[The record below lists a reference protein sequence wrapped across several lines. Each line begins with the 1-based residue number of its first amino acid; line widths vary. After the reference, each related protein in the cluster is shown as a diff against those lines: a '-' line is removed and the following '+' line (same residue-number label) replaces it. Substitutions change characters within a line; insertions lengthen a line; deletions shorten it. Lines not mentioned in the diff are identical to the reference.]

1 VDTPQA
7 SQSPTSPPPSPFKM
21 DELKQLY
28 WDRINPIIRYA
39 RRNPPLIFGVL
50 LLGGLMLFV
59 GIGYLV
65 YDTEQYRVL
74 SADPGDT
81 RHPPSLQYPF
91 GTDTAGRD
99 LFAVAIRGTP
109 LTLRIGLIAGFFAVS
124 FGTVLAFIAAYYRGL
139 VDGTVRVMADVGM
152 TVPPLLILI
161 LIAINIEGGLSV
173 DQMGLAVAT
182 VAWVWPARTI
192 RAQVLIMREQSYVE
206 ISRLSGSS
214 GMAIIFK
221 EMMPNLIP
229 YITASF
235 VTSVAAGILASIGL
249 EALGLGPFDS
259 PTLGMTIF
267 WNIQQSSI
275 ILGMWW
281 WWLPPIVA
289 IVIVFV
295 GLFLIS
301 SGLDE
306 WSNPR
311 LRQRV

>member
-1 VDTPQA
+1 MVDAVQDAPVEA
-7 SQSPTSPPPSPFKM
+7 APPPPPDATKREKLNQF
-21 DELKQLY
+21 Y
-28 WDRINPIIRYA
+28 WDRVDPIIRYT
-39 RRNPPLIFGVL
+39 RRNPPLLFGSGLIIAL
-50 LLGGLMLFV
+50 LLFV
-59 GIGYLV
+59 VIGHLV
-65 YDTEQYRVL
+65 WNEELYRPL
-74 SADPGDT
+74 SAPT
-81 RHPPSLQYPF
+81 RQAPSWEYPF
-91 GTDTAGRD
+91 GTDTTGRD
-99 LFAVAIRGTP
+99 LLAVAIKGTP
-109 LTLRIGLIAGFFAVS
+109 LTMRIGLIAGFAAVS
-124 FGTVLAFIAAYYRGL
+124 VGTVLAFLAAYYRGWVDLVVRLL
-139 VDGTVRVMADVGM
+139 VDVGL
-152 TVPPLLILI
+152 TIPPLLILI
-161 LIAINIEGGLSV
+161 LIAINVKGGLTV

-182 VAWVWPARTI
+182 VAWVFPARTI
-192 RAQVLIMREQSYVE
+192 RAQVLVMREQSYVE
-206 ISRLSGSS
+206 LARLSGAS
-214 GMAIIFK
+214 GFAIIFK

-267 WNIQQSSI
+267 WNIQFSSI

-289 IVIVFV
+289 IVFVFV

-311 LRQRV
+311 LRQRI